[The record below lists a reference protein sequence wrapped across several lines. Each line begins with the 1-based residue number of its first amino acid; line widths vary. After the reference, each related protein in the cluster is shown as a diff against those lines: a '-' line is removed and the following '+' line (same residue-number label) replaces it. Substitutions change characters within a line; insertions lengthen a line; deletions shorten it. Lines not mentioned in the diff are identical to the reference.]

1 MIIII
6 KYTHSNMSFQPD
18 PVYLPQARTSLF
30 AVKTTV
36 TGTPDSLG
44 SRRRRLWE
52 MCGTAQCPVVGI
64 CLPMPVV
71 KKLAVKHLQHTENR
85 ATDYETHCAVVVACK
100 TKSAFGKVVQEQLDQ
115 RFHNEVR
122 AVQTLKTREALAAH
136 WNAHKEASNF
146 PGVFWSV
153 LSHPRCDAAMEFE
166 VLGHAHMMQ
175 HQAGCERQTNENQ
188 KTALHDQL
196 KAAQAANKKLEEK
209 YQALQTSHAQT
220 QQRQQDN
227 ISTLQT
233 EMASQ
238 HGEMQKLK
246 KALDTLQAKNGLP
259 ASLNTTELELLRARI
274 TTLKSLHLAELGNLQ
289 QQVKNLEAQLAKRP
303 TAFAIQAL
311 DTSATNCTEACSKP
325 LNNRCVLCVGGRP
338 SAVPLYR
345 QTVETRGATFIHH
358 DGGQE
363 EGIAQLD
370 AKLNSADLVICQS
383 GCVSHEAYFRV
394 KEHCKKRGIQCVY
407 VQNPSKSALR
417 KALQIIAAP
426 Q

>member
-1 MIIII
+1 
-6 KYTHSNMSFQPD
+6 MSFQPN
-18 PVYLPQARTSLF
+18 PVYLPQASTSLF

-36 TGTPDSLG
+36 TGTPDSPG

-64 CLPMPVV
+64 CLPMQLV
-71 KKLAVKHLQHTENR
+71 KKLAVKNLQHTAQR

-100 TKSAFGKVVQEQLDQ
+100 TKSAFGKVVQDQLDQ
-115 RFHNEVR
+115 RFHNELR
-122 AVQTLKTREALAAH
+122 AVHTLKTREALLAH
-136 WNAHKEASNF
+136 WNANKEASNF

-175 HQAGCERQTNENQ
+175 HQAGCERQTHENQ
-188 KTALHDQL
+188 KTALHEQL
-196 KAAQAANKKLEEK
+196 KIAQAANKKLEEK
-209 YQALQTSHAQT
+209 YQTLQTSHVQT
-220 QQRQQDN
+220 QQRQQDT
-227 ISTLQT
+227 ISSLQT
-233 EMASQ
+233 ELASQ

-246 KALDTLQAKNGLP
+246 KAFDTLQAESLHPGL
-259 ASLNTTELELLRARI
+259 LKTNEVELLRARI
-274 TTLKSLHLAELGNLQ
+274 TTMKSVHLAELGNLQ
-289 QQVKNLEAQLAKRP
+289 QQVKTLENQLAKRP
-303 TAFAIQAL
+303 ATFAIQAL
-311 DTSATNCTEACSKP
+311 DKASASCAEPCKKSLDK
-325 LNNRCVLCVGGRP
+325 RCVLCVGGRP

-345 QTVETRGATFIHH
+345 ETVETRGATFMHH

-370 AKLNSADLVICQS
+370 AKLNSADLVICQA

-417 KALQIIAAP
+417 KALQMIAAP
-426 Q
+426 E

>member
-1 MIIII
+1 MP
-6 KYTHSNMSFQPD
+6 FQPD

-30 AVKTTV
+30 AVQTTV

-64 CLPMPVV
+64 CLPMTVV
-71 KKLAVKHLQHTENR
+71 KKLAVKYLQHTASR
-85 ATDYETHCAVVVACK
+85 ASDYETHCAVVVACK
-100 TKSAFGKVVQEQLDQ
+100 TKSAFGKMVQEQLDQ
-115 RFHNEVR
+115 RFHNELR
-122 AVQTLKTREALAAH
+122 SVQALKTREALQAH
-136 WNAHKEASNF
+136 WNKHKEANHF

-175 HQAGCERQTNENQ
+175 HQAGCERQTQENE
-188 KTALHDQL
+188 KTALHEQL
-196 KAAQAANKKLEEK
+196 RAALAANKKLEEK
-209 YQALQTSHAQT
+209 YMASQLSHAQT
-220 QQRQQDN
+220 QQLQQDT

-233 EMASQ
+233 ELASQ

-246 KALDTLQAKNGLP
+246 KTLSTLHAQKVNP
-259 ASLNTTELELLRARI
+259 DVSNTKELELLRARI
-274 TTLKSLHLAELGNLQ
+274 TTLKSVHLAELGNLQ
-289 QQVKNLEAQLAKRP
+289 QHIKYLEAQLAKRP

-311 DTSATNCTEACSKP
+311 DATSTNCAEPCDKP
-325 LNNRCVLCVGGRP
+325 LDKRCVLCVGGRP

-345 QTVETRGATFIHH
+345 QTVETRGATFMHH

-370 AKLNSADLVICQS
+370 AKLNSADLVICQA

-417 KALQIIAAP
+417 KALQMIATP
-426 Q
+426 GND

>member
-1 MIIII
+1 MP
-6 KYTHSNMSFQPD
+6 FQPD

-30 AVKTTV
+30 AVQTTV
-36 TGTPDSLG
+36 KGTPDSPG

-64 CLPMPVV
+64 CLPMPAV
-71 KKLAVKHLQHTENR
+71 KKLAAKYLQHTDNR
-85 ATDYETHCAVVVACK
+85 ASAYETHCAVVVACK
-100 TKSAFGKVVQEQLDQ
+100 TKSTFGKVVQEQLDQ

-122 AVQTLKTREALAAH
+122 AVQPLKTREAL
-136 WNAHKEASNF
+136 WTYWTEHKEAANF

-175 HQAGCERQTNENQ
+175 HQAGCERQTQENE
-188 KTALHDQL
+188 KTALHEQL
-196 KAAQAANKKLEEK
+196 KAALAANKKLEEK
-209 YQALQTSHAQT
+209 YQALQHSHILS
-220 QQRQQDN
+220 QQRQQDT
-227 ISTLQT
+227 ISALQT
-233 EMASQ
+233 ELASQ
-238 HGEMQKLK
+238 QGELQKLK
-246 KALDTLQAKNGLP
+246 KTLSALQAQKVNP
-259 ASLNTTELELLRARI
+259 DVSNDREVELLRARM
-274 TTLKSLHLAELGNLQ
+274 TTLKSVHQAELGNLE
-289 QQVKNLEAQLAKRP
+289 QQVKSLEAQLKAQLAQRP

-311 DTSATNCTEACSKP
+311 DATSTNCAEPCDKP
-325 LNNRCVLCVGGRP
+325 LDKRCVLCVGGRP

-345 QTVETRGATFIHH
+345 QTVETRGATFMHH

-370 AKLNSADLVICQS
+370 AKLNSADLVICQA

-417 KALQIIAAP
+417 KALQMIAAP
-426 Q
+426 A

>member
-1 MIIII
+1 
-6 KYTHSNMSFQPD
+6 MSFQPGS
-18 PVYLPQARTSLF
+18 VYLPQASTSLF

-36 TGTPDSLG
+36 TGTPDSVG

-64 CLPMPVV
+64 CLPMTVV
-71 KKLAVKHLQHTENR
+71 KKLAAKHLQHSELR
-85 ATDYETHCAVVVACK
+85 ATEYETHCAVVVACK
-100 TKSAFGKVVQEQLDQ
+100 TKSAFGKLVQEQLDQ
-115 RFHNEVR
+115 RFHNELR
-122 AVQTLKTREALAAH
+122 AVQAIKTREGLLAH
-136 WNAHKEASNF
+136 WNEHKETANF
-146 PGVFWSV
+146 PGIFWSV

-175 HQAGCERQTNENQ
+175 HQAGCERQTHENQ

-196 KAAQAANKKLEEK
+196 KTTQAAHKKLEEK
-209 YQALQTSHAQT
+209 YQALQASHVQT
-220 QQRQQDN
+220 QQLQQDT
-227 ISTLQT
+227 ISALQT
-233 EMASQ
+233 ELASQ

-246 KALDTLQAKNGLP
+246 KAFDALQANTPSSGLP
-259 ASLNTTELELLRARI
+259 KANEVELLRARI
-274 TTLKSLHLAELGNLQ
+274 TTLKSVHLAELGNLQ
-289 QQVKNLEAQLAKRP
+289 QQVKTLENQLAKRP

-311 DTSATNCTEACSKP
+311 DTSSTNCAEPCNKP
-325 LNNRCVLCVGGRP
+325 LDKRCVLCVGGRP

-370 AKLNSADLVICQS
+370 AKLNSADLVICQA

-394 KEHCKKRGIQCVY
+394 KEHCKKHSVQCVY

-417 KALQIIAAP
+417 KALQTIAAP

>member
-1 MIIII
+1 
-6 KYTHSNMSFQPD
+6 MSFQPD

-64 CLPMPVV
+64 CLPMSLV
-71 KKLAVKHLQHTENR
+71 KKLAAKHLQHTELR
-85 ATDYETHCAVVVACK
+85 ATEYETHCAVVVACK
-100 TKSAFGKVVQEQLDQ
+100 TKSAFGKVVQDQLDQ
-115 RFHNEVR
+115 RFHNELR
-122 AVQTLKTREALAAH
+122 GVQAIKTREGLLAH
-136 WNAHKEASNF
+136 WNEHKEAANF

-153 LSHPRCDAAMEFE
+153 LSHPRCNAAMEFE

-188 KTALHDQL
+188 KTSLYEQL
-196 KAAQAANKKLEEK
+196 KSALATNKKLEEK
-209 YQALQTSHAQT
+209 YLALQSSRAQT
-220 QQRQQDN
+220 QQRQQDT
-227 ISTLQT
+227 ISALQT
-233 EMASQ
+233 ELASQ
-238 HGEMQKLK
+238 HGEMQKLRRTLT
-246 KALDTLQAKNGLP
+246 ALQAEG
-259 ASLNTTELELLRARI
+259 NTPTSRSTNTSELELLRARI

-289 QQVKNLEAQLAKRP
+289 QQVKYLEAQLAKRP

-345 QTVETRGATFIHH
+345 QTVETRGATFMHH

-417 KALQIIAAP
+417 KALQMIAAP

>member
-1 MIIII
+1 
-6 KYTHSNMSFQPD
+6 MSFQPN
-18 PVYLPQARTSLF
+18 PVYLPQASTSLF

-36 TGTPDSLG
+36 TGTPESPG

-64 CLPMPVV
+64 CLPMQLV
-71 KKLAVKHLQHTENR
+71 KKLAAKHLQHTAHR

-100 TKSAFGKVVQEQLDQ
+100 TKSAFGKVVQDQLDQ
-115 RFHNEVR
+115 RFHNELR
-122 AVQTLKTREALAAH
+122 AVHTLKTREALLAH
-136 WNAHKEASNF
+136 WNEHKEASNF

-175 HQAGCERQTNENQ
+175 HQAGCERQTHENQ
-188 KTALHDQL
+188 KIAMLEQL
-196 KAAQAANKKLEEK
+196 KAALTANKKLEEK

-220 QQRQQDN
+220 QQRQQDT

-233 EMASQ
+233 ELASQ
-238 HGEMQKLK
+238 HGDMQKLQK
-246 KALDTLQAKNGLP
+246 TLSALQDKGNTPTADNTHELESLQA
-259 ASLNTTELELLRARI
+259 RI
-274 TTLKSLHLAELGNLQ
+274 SMLKSVHLAELGKLQ
-289 QQVKNLEAQLAKRP
+289 QQVKALEAQLKARSAQRP
-303 TAFAIQAL
+303 TAFEIQAL
-311 DTSATNCTEACSKP
+311 DTPATNCTESCSKP
-325 LNNRCVLCVGGRP
+325 LDKRCVLCVGGRP

-345 QTVETRGATFIHH
+345 ETVEIRGATFMHH

-370 AKLNSADLVICQS
+370 AKLNSADLVICQA

-394 KEHCKKRGIQCVY
+394 KEHCKKHGTQCVY

-417 KALQIIAAP
+417 KALQMIAAP